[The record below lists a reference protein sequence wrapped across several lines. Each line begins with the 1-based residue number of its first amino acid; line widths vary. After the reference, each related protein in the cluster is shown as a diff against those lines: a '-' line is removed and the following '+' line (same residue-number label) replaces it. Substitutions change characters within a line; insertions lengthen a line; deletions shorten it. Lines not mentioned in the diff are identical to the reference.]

1 VEAITNS
8 PSEEAMISKTT
19 GSMPV
24 RIMIEPTVIL
34 LVRSFRAHG
43 GVLGAKSSWL
53 GPSTLGE
60 GVTSNI
66 RSSQE
71 VWVATC

>member
-1 VEAITNS
+1 
-8 PSEEAMISKTT
+8 MISKTT
-19 GSMPV
+19 GAMPV

-34 LVRSFRAHG
+34 LVLSFRAHG
-43 GVLGAKSSWL
+43 GALGAKSSWL

-66 RSSQE
+66 RASQE
-71 VWVATC
+71 VGMNMC